1 MRWRRGRSEVY
12 VCEEWEIVSHR
23 GGEGETLRGIV
34 GWDALKRCIS
44 LLGPFV

>member
-12 VCEEWEIVSHR
+12 VCEGWERFSHQ

-34 GWDALKRCIS
+34 GIDALKRCIS